1 MWNSCQVLGTLYTL
15 IKKKTGSS
23 RVLSSHWIIER
34 SRLSK
39 KPHKAYLVLRLW
51 KGSVWI
57 PTPNCFP
64 IRRRPSRNVWI
75 LHCII
80 KGSQLLKMFLLE
92 GFYKEPL
99 RVLPEGQVKNPFECT
114 CLVHLVWVW
123 LIVRRK
129 SSFLL
134 EFHVESFQETKCHWR
149 TLFSWVYTSMWW
161 GSALCIR
168 TFPRS
173 SERCVWVHS
182 SNNTVT
188 YGAFNS
194 NYRLRGHFH
203 RAFILYIVSYT

>member
-1 MWNSCQVLGTLYTL
+1 MVLIQLLHLDIQTKSLKEPLKNPFVPNSAPSTEKINVKFLSGSRHSVHSYK
-15 IKKKTGSS
+15 KKKTGSS

-75 LHCII
+75 LHCKI

-114 CLVHLVWVW
+114 CLVHLV
-123 LIVRRK
+123 
-129 SSFLL
+129 
-134 EFHVESFQETKCHWR
+134 
-149 TLFSWVYTSMWW
+149 
-161 GSALCIR
+161 
-168 TFPRS
+168 
-173 SERCVWVHS
+173 
-182 SNNTVT
+182 
-188 YGAFNS
+188 
-194 NYRLRGHFH
+194 
-203 RAFILYIVSYT
+203 